1 VTRSESVYDAA
12 GRDVGLLRLAQAWH
26 ERVLADPIVS
36 HAFEHGF
43 HPDHS
48 QRLASY
54 WAEVLG
60 GPTRYT
66 QTISDE
72 STVVRLHSGEGD
84 HAEMDARAIAC
95 FEAALTDVGIDD
107 DPLRGTLT
115 AYFTWATG
123 QMSRYPRSADDVPAG
138 LPIPQWSWNGPEESG

>member
-1 VTRSESVYDAA
+1 VTGSVSEAA
-12 GRDVGLLRLAQAWH
+12 GGDAGLLNLAHAWH

-43 HPDHS
+43 HRDHS
-48 QRLASY
+48 RRLAAY
-54 WAEVLG
+54 WAEALG

-72 STVVRLHSGEGD
+72 STVVRLHSGEGE

-95 FEAALTDVGIDD
+95 FEAALDDVGIQD
-107 DPLRGTLT
+107 DPLRGTLA
-115 AYFTWATG
+115 AYFTWATE
-123 QMSRYPRSADDVPAG
+123 QLSRYPDTADAVPDG
-138 LPIPQWSWNGPEESG
+138 LSMPRWSWDGPQDSG